1 MMMMFYQAKKLIP
14 VKLCIEIKCKY
25 LQDYFR
31 KYCKIL
37 KIVIFTKLGCNATT
51 KIPLYLE
58 IIRMLKWQ
66 IFPLVKLRL
75 DQSFGN

>member
-37 KIVIFTKLGCNATT
+37 EFVIFTKLRCNAPT

-58 IIRMLKWQ
+58 KIRMLKWQ

>member
-1 MMMMFYQAKKLIP
+1 LSFLLSIKILLMMMMFYQAKKLIP

-37 KIVIFTKLGCNATT
+37 EFVIFTKL
-51 KIPLYLE
+51 
-58 IIRMLKWQ
+58 R
-66 IFPLVKLRL
+66 
-75 DQSFGN
+75 